1 MFYQYYPYRPFWGP
15 MHWGH
20 AVSEDLL
27 HWNYLPAAL
36 APDEPY
42 ENGGGCFSGSAI
54 DLFDGRQL
62 LVYTGVL
69 SEKQPD
75 GTMHGVQQQCV
86 AVGDGVNYEKC
97 ENNPD
102 PPRTRRSLLQSPEL
116 NGFEQTAERHSAKS
130 FSPKQ
135 SQSSIRLNSE
145 ASCGCFCELPRDRR
159 QA

>member
-1 MFYQYYPYRPFWGP
+1 MISEKLEKARAYEAENEKKITPQMRPVFHLTPRVGWMNDPNSFSYYNGAYHMFYQYYPYRPFWGP

-20 AVSEDLL
+20 AVSKDLL

-54 DLFDGRQL
+54 DLSDGRQL

-75 GTMHGVQQQCV
+75 GTMHDVQQQCV
-86 AVGDGVNYEKC
+86 MKEVK
-97 ENNPD
+97 
-102 PPRTRRSLLQSPEL
+102 
-116 NGFEQTAERHSAKS
+116 
-130 FSPKQ
+130 
-135 SQSSIRLNSE
+135 
-145 ASCGCFCELPRDRR
+145 
-159 QA
+159 

>member
-20 AVSEDLL
+20 AVSKDLL

-54 DLFDGRQL
+54 DLADGRQL

-75 GTMHGVQQQCV
+75 GTMHDVQQQCV

-97 ENNPD
+97 ENNPVMTQNSC
-102 PPRTRRSLLQSPEL
+102 RVI
-116 NGFEQTAERHSAKS
+116 QTDLILEIQRYGR
-130 FSPKQ
+130 Q
-135 SQSSIRLNSE
+135 QTE
-145 ASCGCFCELPRDRR
+145 AI
-159 QA
+159 AV

>member
-27 HWNYLPAAL
+27 HWNYLPTAL

-42 ENGGGCFSGSAI
+42 ENGGGCFSGSAVE
-54 DLFDGRQL
+54 LSDGRQL

-75 GTMHGVQQQCV
+75 GTMHDVQQQCV
-86 AVGDGVNYEKC
+86 AVGWRK
-97 ENNPD
+97 
-102 PPRTRRSLLQSPEL
+102 L
-116 NGFEQTAERHSAKS
+116 
-130 FSPKQ
+130 
-135 SQSSIRLNSE
+135 
-145 ASCGCFCELPRDRR
+145 
-159 QA
+159 